1 MVDLDLVLI
10 PNQQDWKITLNTVRL
25 LEASGFNCVWVPD
38 SPPTHWRDP
47 YVTMALSARETS
59 RIKLGTGVT
68 NPVTRHASVTAG
80 AIANIEHLAPGRT
93 ILGIG
98 AGDAAVRAIGLK
110 PATIDSLAAYIATVR
125 TWLRERGVSI
135 PVYLSASGPRA
146 LDTAGKV
153 ADGVLISVG
162 TYPALMHK
170 ARERVWRSAKE
181 AGRDLNSIQ
190 ITFVAHFALSH
201 DEQEARRAARPMA
214 ARKALD
220 LEWHAEFLGS
230 ELGDLREDARHVS
243 DIYDFRRHFDPDA
256 PHTQAVSDALVD
268 AMVVAGTPEDCLAR
282 IAAMEKNGAASIA
295 FFPSGSR
302 RQESI
307 ELLAREVVPSLE

>member
-1 MVDLDLVLI
+1 MIDLDLFLI
-10 PNQQDWKITLNTVRL
+10 PHQGDWRVTLETVRL
-25 LEASGFNCVWVPD
+25 LEASRFNCVWVPD

-47 YVTMALSARETS
+47 YVTMALCARETS

-68 NPVTRHASVTAG
+68 NPVTRHESVTAG
-80 AIANIEHLAPGRT
+80 AIANIEHLAPGRA

-110 PATIDSLAAYIATVR
+110 PATMDSLAAYIAAVR
-125 TWLRERGVSI
+125 RLLRERGVSV

-162 TYPALMHK
+162 MHPGLMQK
-170 ARERVWRSAKE
+170 ARERVRRGAEE
-181 AGRDLNSIQ
+181 AGRDPGAVQ

-201 DEQEARRAARPMA
+201 DESEAKRAARPMA

-220 LEWHAEFLGS
+220 LEWHAKFLES
-230 ELGDLREDARHVS
+230 ELGNLRVDAKRVS
-243 DIYDFRRHFDPDA
+243 EAYDFRRHFDSDA
-256 PHTQAVSDALVD
+256 PHNEAVSEALIDAL
-268 AMVVAGTPEDCLAR
+268 VVAGTPETCLKKIR
-282 IAAMEKNGAASIA
+282 AMEKNGVASIA

-307 ELLAREVVPSLE
+307 EILAREVIPSVQ

>member
-1 MVDLDLVLI
+1 
-10 PNQQDWKITLNTVRL
+10 
-25 LEASGFNCVWVPD
+25 
-38 SPPTHWRDP
+38 
-47 YVTMALSARETS
+47 MALCATETS

-80 AIANIEHLAPGRT
+80 AIANIEHLAPGRA

-110 PATIDSLAAYIATVR
+110 PATMKDFAAYVASVR
-125 TWLRERGVSI
+125 KWLDERGVSLPI
-135 PVYLSASGPRA
+135 YQSAAGPRA

-162 TYPALMHK
+162 THPALIKK
-170 ARERVWRSAKE
+170 ARERVWRSATE
-181 AGRDLNSIQ
+181 AGRDPGMIQ
-190 ITFVAHFALSH
+190 ITFVVHFALSH
-201 DEQEARRAARPMA
+201 DGEEARRAAKPMA

-220 LEWHAEFLGS
+220 LEWHAEFIGS
-230 ELGDLREDARHVS
+230 ELADLREDAKRLS
-243 DIYDFRRHFDPDA
+243 QEYDFRNHFDPNA
-256 PHTQAVSDALVD
+256 PHNRFVSDALID
-268 AMVVAGTPEDCLAR
+268 ALVIAGTPDKCFEQIR
-282 IAAMEKNGAASIA
+282 VMEQSGVTGIA

-307 ELLAREVVPSLE
+307 EILVQEVVPRLTRISHVQE